1 MSFLAPLASTAL
13 TAGANFGLSKLLG
26 GKKGDAQSGLTSF
39 QPTGINAGGLTSG
52 MSGGNITITPSG
64 ERLGLVGNIASRF
77 GEQAG
82 LLSRLRES
90 VAPGISALRTSRLQ
104 EIDNARSSAISNL
117 RDNMAR
123 RRVQGSSFGN
133 DTIARAELEFGKERE
148 RVAAESFLQELELSN
163 NLINQEFEAGRA
175 QFQTGL
181 DELNL
186 QADIA
191 TKLAGGATQQM
202 GANARLLAELN
213 AKEAAGAGKFF
224 GETIAPFA
232 KQLGQSLGGM
242 FNSGGSLPPFM
253 PSTSAGAIY

>member
-1 MSFLAPLASTAL
+1 MSFLAPI
-13 TAGANFGLSKLLG
+13 AGAALSTGVQFGLSELFG
-26 GKKGDAQSGLTSF
+26 GKKGKAQEGLSTF

-104 EIDNARSSAISNL
+104 EIDNARNSAISNL

-123 RRVQGSSFGN
+123 RRVLGSSFGN

-186 QADIA
+186 QADIG
-191 TKLAGGATQQM
+191 TKLAGVATQIL
-202 GANARLLAELN
+202 GDNARLLASMN
-213 AKEAAGAGKFF
+213 ATEAAGAGKFF
-224 GETIAPFA
+224 GETLQSFA
-232 KQLGQSLGGM
+232 KQFGKTSSSVTGG
-242 FNSGGSLPPFM
+242 GLPPFQ
-253 PSTSAGAIY
+253 PRTSAGAIY